1 MVNFQVKLDERFDE
15 LINDL
20 RFERNNVSLDEIIS
34 LKSYIIDIYMMD
46 CNYENLLIKNDLKK
60 IDLRI

>member
-34 LKSYIIDIYMMD
+34 LKSYIIDIYMTD
-46 CNYENLLIKNDLKK
+46 CNYENLIIKKDLKK

>member
-15 LINDL
+15 LMDKNSITL
-20 RFERNNVSLDEIIS
+20 AEIIS

-46 CNYENLLIKNDLKK
+46 NYNENMIIRKDLKT
-60 IDLRI
+60 IDLKI